1 MYNVYIIGKRPAK
14 KFMASHSFISYISDE
29 NDENDK
35 DKEPHQFPK
44 AIDILLYFKSSCQHL
59 VTRRDSQTD
68 RHMDPQ
74 TDENP
79 VEI

>member
-35 DKEPHQFPK
+35 DKEPH
-44 AIDILLYFKSSCQHL
+44 
-59 VTRRDSQTD
+59 
-68 RHMDPQ
+68 
-74 TDENP
+74 
-79 VEI
+79 